1 MISAYTLVNDRIISI
16 KPQST
21 RREKDALIWFRCINP
36 DNEEVK
42 LLCGLTK
49 IPKDEIDEFLTED
62 ERPRIDIEKT
72 FQLIFES
79 PYKNETIETVPV
91 SIFLDRNHIL
101 TIEKVNLYALDHLEE
116 QAKKSSVKFLFRRN
130 PGAFMHHILDCI
142 NDDFLYH
149 INLIGQN
156 VKIFKE
162 TTVYNMKQK
171 AQRTY
176 STSVTLS
183 HFHQALIANLEAVN
197 ALRKSHF
204 RQFSRKNMEAY
215 SELYHDILQLLDTER
230 VQRETVSNLFNLQ
243 SIISSNRLNL
253 FIKKLTSIA
262 IIVMIPTLISSIYG
276 MNLALPFENDPN
288 AFYYITGF
296 MFGISLLFLSI
307 FKYLDWL

>member
-21 RREKDALIWFRCINP
+21 RREKDALIWFRCIKP
-36 DNEEVK
+36 DEEEVK
-42 LLCGLTK
+42 LLCSLTK

-72 FQLIFES
+72 FQLIYES

-101 TIEKVNLYALDHLEE
+101 SVEKVNLYTLDHIEE

-130 PGAFMHHILDCI
+130 PGGFMHHILDCI

-176 STSVTLS
+176 SASVTLS
-183 HFHQALIANLEAVN
+183 HFHQALIANLDAVN
-197 ALRKSHF
+197 ALRKSQF

-276 MNLALPFENDPN
+276 MNVKLT
-288 AFYYITGF
+288 IV
-296 MFGISLLFLSI
+296 
-307 FKYLDWL
+307 